1 MVREGVIM
9 ATFDVLSNKNFD
21 KSSKSPKSAFA
32 DNLHLK
38 SKTHFRNHKITRVG
52 LHYKWNLASWWILN

>member
-1 MVREGVIM
+1 M

-32 DNLHLK
+32 DNLNLK
-38 SKTHFRNHKITRVG
+38 SKTHFRNHKITPVG
-52 LHYKWNLASWWILN
+52 LYYKWNLASWGIQN

>member
-1 MVREGVIM
+1 M

-21 KSSKSPKSAFA
+21 KSSKSPKSAFT

-38 SKTHFRNHKITRVG
+38 SKTHFGNHKITWVG
-52 LHYKWNLASWWILN
+52 LYYKWNLASWGIQN